1 MKIKSIGSN
10 QTELTKGDVKV
21 LFSYET
27 PVALFIESRGYFR
40 TKEKHSV
47 TTSKHLNKWCPPNA
61 TLVAQS
67 EIDNWEKIVEEQSRL
82 RDVDDVAETEL
93 YFMDL

>member
-10 QTELTKGDVKV
+10 QTVLTKGSVQV

-27 PVALFIESRGYFR
+27 PVAVFVESRGYFR
-40 TKEKHSV
+40 TDKKHSV
-47 TTSKHLNKWCPPNA
+47 TTSKHINKWCPPNA

-67 EIDNWEKIVEEQSRL
+67 DIDDWESI
-82 RDVDDVAETEL
+82 VAEREL
-93 YFMDL
+93 YFVDL

>member
-10 QTELTKGDVKV
+10 QTELIKGDVRV

-27 PVALFIESRGYFR
+27 PVALFVEGRGYFR
-40 TKEKHSV
+40 TDKKHSV
-47 TTSKHLNKWCPPNA
+47 TTSKHLNKWCPRNA

-67 EIDNWEKIVEEQSRL
+67 DIDDWESI
-82 RDVDDVAETEL
+82 VAEREL
-93 YFMDL
+93 YFVDL